1 MFETIKFE
9 EKTSSGGHK
18 FAVLTFN
25 RPKAMNALNAQ
36 VINELESALHKISE
50 SSNLRAL
57 VLTGE
62 GKAFVAGADITEFQ
76 NLTPDEAEK
85 LSRRGQ
91 ELLSKLEKLEIPT
104 IAAVN
109 GFALGGG
116 LELAMACDFILA
128 SDKAKW
134 GLPEV
139 TLGLLPGYGGTQR
152 LTLKTNLGIAK
163 RVALSG
169 EMFSA
174 EDGLKFGLFT
184 QVFAIDQFVD
194 EVLKVVDTICERA
207 PIAVKMT
214 KAAIQAGSELGVE
227 KGFEVERR
235 AFFEVFKT
243 EDKTEGVKAF
253 LEKRKPEFKGE

>member
-1 MFETIKFE
+1 MFELIKYD
-9 EKTSSGGHK
+9 EKTTGAGHK
-18 FAVLTFN
+18 YVMVTFN

-36 VINELESALHKISE
+36 VLNELEQAIHKISE
-50 SSNLRAL
+50 DSSVRCL

-76 NLTPDEAEK
+76 GITPDQAEQISAK
-85 LSRRGQ
+85 GQ
-91 ELLSKLEKLEIPT
+91 KIFSQIERLEIPV

-116 LELAMACDFILA
+116 LELALSCDFILA
-128 SDKAKW
+128 SEKTKW

-152 LTLKTNLGIAK
+152 LTLKTNQGIAK

-174 EDGLKFGLFT
+174 KQGRKWGLFAE
-184 QVFAIDQFVD
+184 VFDAEDFMG
-194 EVLKVVDTICERA
+194 EVLKVVESVCERA
-207 PIAVKMT
+207 PIAVRMT
-214 KAAIQAGSELGVE
+214 KAAIQAGVDLGQE

-235 AFFEVFKT
+235 AFFEIFKT
-243 EDKTEGVKAF
+243 EDKNEGVAAF
-253 LEKRKPEFKGE
+253 LEKRKPEFKGH